1 MNRRDAENAEPRR
14 ENTWTAG
21 TPRSAAECDSIAGP
35 ARLSM
40 VVIREFQRE
49 DFESAYRLDQSC
61 YEPGIAYSRFALA
74 EFLSLPG
81 AAAWVSEEESQLAP
95 PTAGLSGFIIV
106 RQMGRGR
113 GHVITLDVREE
124 KRRRGVGSRLLAT
137 AEDWLRKRGV
147 RRVRLETAVT
157 NEAALAFWQRAGFEA
172 TAVLPRYYLG
182 REDAYRMEKELG

>member
-1 MNRRDAENAEPRR
+1 MCSTLEP
-14 ENTWTAG
+14 G
-21 TPRSAAECDSIAGP
+21 LAATERCDSIADP
-35 ARLSM
+35 ARLSK
-40 VVIREFQRE
+40 VVIRIFQRE

-81 AAAWVSEEESQLAP
+81 AAAW
-95 PTAGLSGFIIV
+95 AGELDGEMAGFIIV
-106 RQMGRGR
+106 RRMGRGR
-113 GHVITLDVREE
+113 GHVITLDVREAT
-124 KRRRGVGSRLLAT
+124 RRQGLGSRLLET
-137 AEDWLRKRGV
+137 AEDWLRRQGV

-157 NEAALAFWQRAGFEA
+157 NEAALAFWQRAGFET

>member
-1 MNRRDAENAEPRR
+1 MA
-14 ENTWTAG
+14 
-21 TPRSAAECDSIAGP
+21 AAERCDSIAGP
-35 ARLSM
+35 ARLST
-40 VVIREFQRE
+40 VVIRVFQHE

-81 AAAWVSEEESQLAP
+81 AAAWVGEEEGQLAP
-95 PTAGLSGFIIV
+95 PTAGLAGFIIV

-124 KRRRGVGSRLLAT
+124 RRRRGVGSRLLET
-137 AEDWLRKRGV
+137 AEVWLRGQGV
-147 RRVRLETAVT
+147 RRVRLETAVK
-157 NEAALAFWQRAGFEA
+157 NEAALAFWQRAGFET

-182 REDAYRMEKELG
+182 REDAYRLEKELG